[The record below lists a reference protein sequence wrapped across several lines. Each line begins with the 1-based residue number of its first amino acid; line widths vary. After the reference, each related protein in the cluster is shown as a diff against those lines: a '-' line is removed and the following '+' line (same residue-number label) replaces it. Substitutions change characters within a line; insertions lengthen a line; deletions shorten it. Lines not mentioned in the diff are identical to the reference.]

1 MYFFGS
7 SHWLAITFQILYLVT
22 SIAAVIVV
30 IAGNRNPVKTL
41 AWILLFFVL
50 PFLGIVFYIFFG
62 QDYTRQKLI
71 SRKKRRKVN
80 VRLTYP
86 EGRRSINTLPEEYR
100 TMARLLNHRNQFPV
114 FMHNEVEIF
123 SNGDDKFARLLEDI
137 RHARHYIHVQYYII
151 ESDTIGNKV
160 KELLVEK
167 ASQGVEVRVIVDD
180 VGCWKVPKEF
190 FGEMRKAGIRTA
202 IFQEVHFHRLTSKIN
217 FRNHRKLVIIDGKLG
232 YTGGMN
238 IADRYHKGLAWGI
251 WKDLHLRIEGQ
262 AVEALESAFLIDWY
276 FTTRELLPLK
286 HYFHDEKILQK
297 GDTPVQV
304 ITSGPFGEWREIL
317 QAYLKI
323 IHSAKE
329 YVYLQTPYFLPGES
343 LLTALQTAALS
354 GVDVRLMI
362 PERSDSHMVHL
373 ATRSYLKSILKAGVK
388 VYLYQPGFLHSKM
401 VVSDDAVSTVGSTN
415 LDFRSFEHNFE
426 INAFLYQKEMA
437 LKLKEVFLNDQNHC
451 RRITLNHWIKRPRV
465 EKFTE
470 STIRLFSPL
479 L

>member
-1 MYFFGS
+1 MYFFGTG
-7 SHWLAITFQILYLVT
+7 HWLAITFQILYLVT
-22 SIAAVIVV
+22 SIAGVIVV

-50 PFLGIVFYIFFG
+50 PFLGIIFYIFFG

-86 EGRRSINTLPEEYR
+86 EGRRSLNIIPEEYR

-114 FMHNEVEIF
+114 FTSHNVTIYT
-123 SNGDDKFARLLEDI
+123 NGDDKFERLLKDI
-137 RHARHYIHVQYYII
+137 SKARRFIHVQYYII
-151 ESDTIGNKV
+151 ESDEIGNKV
-160 KELLVEK
+160 KALLIEK
-167 ASQGVEVRVIVDD
+167 ATQGVDVRVIVDD
-180 VGCWKVPKEF
+180 VGCWKVPKIF
-190 FGEMRKAGIRTA
+190 FAEMRKAGIKTA

-217 FRNHRKLVIIDGKLG
+217 FRNHRKLVIIDGKIG

-238 IADRYHKGLAWGI
+238 IADRYHKGVGWGI
-251 WKDLHLRIEGQ
+251 WKDLHLRFEGQ

-286 HYFHDEKILQK
+286 SYIHEEKTVHTGEVPI
-297 GDTPVQV
+297 QV

-401 VVSDDAVSTVGSTN
+401 VVSDDAVATVGSTN

-426 INAFLYQKEMA
+426 INAFIYHKKTA
-437 LKLKEVFLNDQNHC
+437 LELKEIFINDQTLCN
-451 RRITLNHWIKRPRV
+451 RITLNHWMKRPKV
-465 EKFTE
+465 EKYAE
-470 STIRLFSPL
+470 SIIRLFSPL